1 MSAKIHHSAL
11 FLSALISLIYAVC
24 WVPFSFFFDKIIL
37 FSINHQVPPTKLHF
51 LIGSLYLSITTFLVF
66 ILMKKQIRQTAL
78 LRSKLTTADEILESR
93 VKQRIA
99 EIEKSF
105 GDIKKLTGIIP
116 ICANCKDI
124 RNGSGQWE
132 KIETYI
138 CKHSDADF
146 SHGLCPDC
154 DKELYGDRRMHFKK
168 IARQYS

>member
-78 LRSKLTTADEILESR
+78 LRSKLTIADEILENR

-105 GDIKKLTGIIP
+105 GDIKKI
-116 ICANCKDI
+116 
-124 RNGSGQWE
+124 NGNYSNLRQLQ
-132 KIETYI
+132 
-138 CKHSDADF
+138 KHPERVRTMGKNRD
-146 SHGLCPDC
+146 
-154 DKELYGDRRMHFKK
+154 LYL
-168 IARQYS
+168 QTL